1 MAASNMRFGHVQPL
15 DYNFSYDNALMLE
28 HFRRALYII
37 SFDTSFAF
45 VWWKLVSLDK
55 MAEKMVARIR
65 VFGLAQE
72 HILGPV
78 AVLMMEMCVISLEA

>member
-15 DYNFSYDNALMLE
+15 DYNFSYDNVLMLE

-37 SFDTSFAF
+37 LFDTSFAF
-45 VWWKLVSLDK
+45 VWWKLVNLDK
-55 MAEKMVARIR
+55 MAEKIIAKIR

-72 HILGPV
+72 HTGS
-78 AVLMMEMCVISLEA
+78 CGSLNDGDVCHIFSEA

>member
-15 DYNFSYDNALMLE
+15 DYNFSYDNVKTIRKALK
-28 HFRRALYII
+28 II

-45 VWWKLVSLDK
+45 VWWKLVNLNK
-55 MAEKMVARIR
+55 MAEKMVDKIR

-72 HILGPV
+72 HTGSCGSFDDGDV
-78 AVLMMEMCVISLEA
+78 CHISLEV